1 MSKNIE
7 VERAV
12 DDLLATINAYP
23 LDQHIQQINQD
34 EIIKLKKYYNWT
46 MY

>member
-12 DDLLATINAYP
+12 DDLL
-23 LDQHIQQINQD
+23 
-34 EIIKLKKYYNWT
+34 
-46 MY
+46 